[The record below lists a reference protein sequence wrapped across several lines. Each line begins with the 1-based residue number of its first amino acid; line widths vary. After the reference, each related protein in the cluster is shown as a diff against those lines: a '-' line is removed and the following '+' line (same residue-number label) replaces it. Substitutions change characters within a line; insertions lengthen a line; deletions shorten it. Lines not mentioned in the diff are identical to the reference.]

1 MLPQTSMTT
10 KKEAKSK
17 GTAMSEKTR
26 AAANR
31 LSDEDRQRYLAKAI
45 QVIYRDGAK
54 ACAHRR

>member
-1 MLPQTSMTT
+1 MTT